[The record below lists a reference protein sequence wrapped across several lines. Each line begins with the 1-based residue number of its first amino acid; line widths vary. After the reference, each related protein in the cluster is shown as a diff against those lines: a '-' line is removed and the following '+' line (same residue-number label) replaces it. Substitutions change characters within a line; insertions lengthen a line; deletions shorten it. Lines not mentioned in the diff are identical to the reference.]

1 MTDYD
6 QALASHTRKGNKK
19 KEPSSPKKFQK
30 GRRNNANIRCFCCY
44 KMGHIARNCS
54 LIQRPRENK
63 GGKRHHV
70 HTTEDDEPPKK
81 VEKEDESSDEEYIFI
96 SSLT

>member
-1 MTDYD
+1 MPDDD
-6 QALASHTRKGNKK
+6 QALAAHTRKGNSK

-30 GRRNNANIRCFCCY
+30 GRRNNPNIRCFCCQ

-54 LIQRPRENK
+54 RIQRPRKKK

-70 HTTEDDEPPKK
+70 HTIEDDEPPTK
-81 VEKEDESSDEEYIFI
+81 VAKEDESSDEYVLI